1 MKPIRV
7 VVIDDSAFMRE
18 IITDMLS
25 SDDRIEVVA
34 AARNGKDGLQKIH
47 EHIPDVVTLDVEMPV
62 MDGMTALQHIMEVI
76 PTPVIM
82 LSSVTEEGTSKTVQA
97 ISNGAIDFITKPS
110 GAISLNIDEIKDEI
124 ITKVVVASQAK
135 IGRKSSIRKSGS
147 VTNTAAPRRYSK
159 TIVAIGTST
168 GGPKALQRI
177 LTDLREDF
185 AASILIVQHMPAG
198 FTKSLAERLD
208 KLAEIRVKE
217 ASHGE
222 FINNRTAYIAPGNF
236 HIKIKTVGTEHTI
249 ILTKDPPRNGH
260 RPAVDVLFESLAEVE
275 GVNKITAVLTGMGS
289 DGSRGINLLKESDPE
304 SIIIAEAE
312 ESSVVYGMPK
322 AAVKTSHVNQTVHLH
337 KVGDTITEL
346 VNRPGGI

>member
-1 MKPIRV
+1 MMPIRI
-7 VVIDDSAFMRE
+7 VVIDDSAFMRK

-25 SDDRIEVVA
+25 SDNQIEVVA
-34 AARNGKDGLQKIH
+34 TARNGKDGLQKIQ
-47 EHIPDVVTLDVEMPV
+47 EHMPDVVTLDVEMPV

-110 GAISLNIDEIKDEI
+110 GAISLNIDEVKDDI
-124 ITKVVVASQAK
+124 ITKVIVASQAK
-135 IGRKSSIRKSGS
+135 IVKKSPLKKSGS
-147 VTNTAAPRRYSK
+147 ITDTAASKRYSRS
-159 TIVAIGTST
+159 IVAIGAST

-177 LTDLREDF
+177 LEDLQSDF
-185 AASILIVQHMPAG
+185 AAPILIVQHMPAG

-208 KLAEIRVKE
+208 KLADIRVKE

-222 FINNRTAYIAPGNF
+222 FINNKTAYIAPGNY
-236 HIKIKTVGTEHTI
+236 HIKLKTLGTEHTI
-249 ILTKDPPRNGH
+249 ILTKEPPRNGH

-275 GVNKITAVLTGMGS
+275 RVNKISAVLTGMGS
-289 DGSRGINLLKESDPE
+289 DGSRGINLLKELDPE
-304 SIIIAEAE
+304 SVIIAEAE

-322 AAVKTSHVNQTVHLH
+322 AAVKTSHVNQIVHLH
-337 KVGDTITEL
+337 KVGDTITKL